1 VLVDGRLVPCAREV
15 KGDSS
20 AAASKIAPKEILE
33 FVRSELIGFSPV
45 GSYPGF
51 PFSFPTDQ

>member
-1 VLVDGRLVPCAREV
+1 LVPCAREV